1 MTKVCFIKIRST
13 LSSVLL
19 LCLLTT
25 NFYET
30 DVIYLHFQFEF
41 TIIRTKLEKKNIL
54 WMVDI
59 EIKKSC

>member
-1 MTKVCFIKIRST
+1 MTNVCFIKIRSK

-41 TIIRTKLEKKNIL
+41 TIIRTKLEKKYSMDGRYCN
-54 WMVDI
+54 
-59 EIKKSC
+59 KKSW